1 LIGSFH
7 DDILYTVQDIRM
19 TNIRSFCI
27 PANENFRNKKG
38 DSLWNRLIYSTK
50 HKVLFAKIDQLIK
63 LYRTRLNADW
73 SW

>member
-1 LIGSFH
+1 MHIFALAFAGLIGSFH

-38 DSLWNRLIYSTK
+38 DSLWNRLTNASQNQDYSP
-50 HKVLFAKIDQLIK
+50 
-63 LYRTRLNADW
+63 R
-73 SW
+73 